1 MELSVCKISAFNIP
15 YMSTITYISFTFPLW
30 RNTLLLRKNLLRG
43 SIFHRTVLEGY
54 WEFGARIGTKMKLA
68 VSTFSSFR
76 LFLFSKTTK
85 LLNFWKC
92 DTISFQNTTLTSR
105 VFREFRMGVGPPP
118 IIHIAIWDICHMYH
132 RGSDHSVPNCD
143 CTQFGGHR
151 KSIWCVLLK
160 KIIVS
165 IWAGNETAY
174 PG

>member
-1 MELSVCKISAFNIP
+1 MWGMLKAEILQTES
-15 YMSTITYISFTFPLW
+15 
-30 RNTLLLRKNLLRG
+30 

-85 LLNFWKC
+85 LLNFWKH
-92 DTISFQNTTLTSR
+92 DQISFPNTTLTSN
-105 VFREFRMGVGPPP
+105 VFREFRMGVAPLP

-160 KIIVS
+160 KIIM
-165 IWAGNETAY
+165 
-174 PG
+174 PGMKLLTVGAQSGSDLARFRGK